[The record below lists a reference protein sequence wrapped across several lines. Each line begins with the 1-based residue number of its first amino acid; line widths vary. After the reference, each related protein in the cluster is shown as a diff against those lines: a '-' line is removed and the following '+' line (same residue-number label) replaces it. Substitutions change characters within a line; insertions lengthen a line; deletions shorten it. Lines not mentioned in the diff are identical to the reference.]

1 LISLKSALTGK
12 IKTLKQKF
20 VEKNRECLQVKLAK
34 SRKRVPG
41 TVRVVKL
48 SLNKIGY
55 GTYGPDN
62 FFWNS
67 MLRLFNDVAS
77 EPVNLSK
84 RNDFPINYST

>member
-1 LISLKSALTGK
+1 
-12 IKTLKQKF
+12 LKQKF

-55 GTYGPDN
+55 GTYGPDKL
-62 FFWNS
+62 FWNS
-67 MLRLFNDVAS
+67 MLRLLNDVAS
-77 EPVNLSK
+77 EPVQKKRFPNYLFDMNANLFP
-84 RNDFPINYST
+84 NDDKPW